1 MTPRISE
8 RMNRG
13 LIKPVSDAE
22 IKKAVK
28 AIKSDSS
35 PGIDGMTG
43 QFFQKFWNIVGPQ
56 VILEVRSFFESGQL
70 PADWNFTEICL
81 LPKVQNPNQ
90 MKDLRPISLC
100 SVVYKIVSKILC
112 DRLKIVLPHIVS
124 PAQGAFVAGRLI
136 SDNVLVAH
144 EMVHGLRTNPLCKSE
159 FIAIKTDMSKAYDR
173 VEWDFLEALFQ
184 KLGFHQQWI
193 SWIMCCVRSVSFSVL
208 LNGQSYGHFRP
219 KRGIRQGDP
228 LSPFL
233 FILCAEA
240 LVHTMNQAEH
250 QGLVSGMKLAPT
262 CPAVQHLLFADDSFF
277 LCRASLAECAE
288 FLRRLKLYGDSSGQ
302 VINFQKSAIT
312 FGAGIDPVMKR
323 LLSEFLNIENEGGD
337 GKYLGLPECFSG
349 SKRKL
354 LAYIGEKLGK
364 RLQGWFAK
372 KLSLGGKEVLLKS
385 IAMALPVYAMSCF
398 RLTKHHCQKIMSA
411 MASFWWD
418 ECDEKRKIHWVSW
431 PKLCISKENGGLG
444 FRDIEDFNQALL
456 AKQAWR
462 LLNEPNSLLA
472 RIYKGRYYANTGFM
486 ECGKG
491 YRPSYAWRSIFFGR
505 ELLSKGLIRSIG
517 DGQSTLVWSQKWIMD
532 EVPRRPIN
540 KEMMIDVNLKVSD
553 LKLNENQWD
562 GDKLQ
567 EIFPINEVNRILH
580 MPVGNIADK
589 DIWAYSSHGSY
600 TVKSGYMVATKEK
613 EQQALQMS
621 LATQGLL
628 ELKRAIWK
636 VPTVPKIR
644 SFMWRAVSGAL
655 AVSERLNTRG
665 MHVDTVCKLCKQG
678 VESIKHVL
686 FECEIAQEMWSLA
699 GFQQGPSITDNSL
712 IGWLSSYLKLMS
724 VDSHPVSQRRAIP
737 WVLWSIWKNR
747 NKVLYA
753 DSQDS
758 LASQVT
764 QAGEEARIWN
774 ELNVEQ
780 QPLESIGGLMGE
792 NRRWDPPLIGT
803 VKCNIHS
810 NWRNAKLHS
819 GGAFMIRDHRGDVLH
834 HAREAF
840 TFSPDRLT
848 SELRCLEWALQSMK
862 DLGYQDVVVGSDLHD
877 LINAVMR
884 QVNWPRFRA
893 ILSRV
898 STLCLSFPSVAFESE
913 SASSNGIAR
922 EIAKSVLRD
931 GRFQSYLAMG
941 GPWLHQQIVREANLI
956 HS

>member
-1 MTPRISE
+1 
-8 RMNRG
+8 
-13 LIKPVSDAE
+13 
-22 IKKAVK
+22 
-28 AIKSDSS
+28 
-35 PGIDGMTG
+35 
-43 QFFQKFWNIVGPQ
+43 
-56 VILEVRSFFESGQL
+56 
-70 PADWNFTEICL
+70 
-81 LPKVQNPNQ
+81 
-90 MKDLRPISLC
+90 
-100 SVVYKIVSKILC
+100 
-112 DRLKIVLPHIVS
+112 
-124 PAQGAFVAGRLI
+124 
-136 SDNVLVAH
+136 
-144 EMVHGLRTNPLCKSE
+144 
-159 FIAIKTDMSKAYDR
+159 
-173 VEWDFLEALFQ
+173 
-184 KLGFHQQWI
+184 
-193 SWIMCCVRSVSFSVL
+193 MCCVRSVSFSVL

-250 QGLVSGMKLAPT
+250 QRLVSGMKLAPT
-262 CPAVQHLLFADDSFF
+262 CPAVQHILFADDSFF

-288 FLRRLKLYGDSSGQ
+288 FLRRLKLYGASSGQ

-312 FGAGIDPVMKR
+312 FGVRIDPVMKR

-462 LLNEPNSLLA
+462 LLNEPNILLA

-491 YRPSYAWRSIFFGR
+491 YRPSYAWRSILFGR

-580 MPVGNIADK
+580 MHVGNIADK
-589 DIWAYSSHGSY
+589 DIWAYFSHGSY
-600 TVKSGYMVATKEK
+600 KVKSGYIVARKEK

-636 VPTVPKIR
+636 VPTVPKIK

-665 MHVDTVCKLCKQG
+665 MHLDTVCKLCKQG

-699 GFQQGPSITDNSL
+699 GFHQGPSITDNSL

-724 VDSHPVSQRRAIP
+724 VESLPVSQRRAIP

-747 NKVLYA
+747 NKVMYA

-764 QAGEEARIWN
+764 QAGEEARTWN

-780 QPLESIGGLMGE
+780 Q
-792 NRRWDPPLIGT
+792 
-803 VKCNIHS
+803 
-810 NWRNAKLHS
+810 
-819 GGAFMIRDHRGDVLH
+819 
-834 HAREAF
+834 
-840 TFSPDRLT
+840 RL
-848 SELRCLEWALQSMK
+848 
-862 DLGYQDVVVGSDLHD
+862 
-877 LINAVMR
+877 
-884 QVNWPRFRA
+884 
-893 ILSRV
+893 
-898 STLCLSFPSVAFESE
+898 
-913 SASSNGIAR
+913 
-922 EIAKSVLRD
+922 
-931 GRFQSYLAMG
+931 
-941 GPWLHQQIVREANLI
+941 
-956 HS
+956 